1 MLDKHHRNLSL
12 RKVWLKKRGSSKNP
26 LNLVVD
32 FLRKTYEIVFDFG
45 LGRRINMSAVK
56 KISVPNIGIQI
67 FLNVLGGLLIS
78 VGATMIILADVGATT
93 TDVLLT
99 GISKQTGLSIA
110 GASFGLLATLMVL
123 LGSIRA
129 KIGIGTLVIPISVS
143 TTFLFSF
150 SLIPD
155 PHNFGAQLLYFL
167 SGLVTIALGVGVGAS
182 AGIGMGAYESICH
195 RIAEVKA
202 WHPQVIRLCWELIIL
217 TIGILLGGAFG
228 IGTLIAAVATGW
240 ILKYMNS
247 VIGDYLLGRRIRTNC
262 KTPLARGYEYDHL
275 KKR

>member
-1 MLDKHHRNLSL
+1 MNTKQSEAIQLSTGVL
-12 RKVWLKKRGSSKNP
+12 RISGEKALKPIR
-26 LNLVVD
+26 
-32 FLRKTYEIVFDFG
+32 RK
-45 LGRRINMSAVK
+45 
-56 KISVPNIGIQI
+56 I
-67 FLNVLGGLLIS
+67 FLYPF
-78 VGATMIILADVGATT
+78 LADFKKGTR
-93 TDVLLT
+93 LR
-99 GISKQTGLSIA
+99 ISIA